1 MHYLVTG
8 GAGFIGTNIVKKLL
22 ADGNQVRVID
32 NYIAGNPFD
41 SAPLGMSSG
50 RMQGKEERAHDG
62 AEYIEGDIR
71 NMDEVKKVMKGID
84 GVFHEA
90 AVPRVPYSVEH
101 PQETND
107 HNLNGTLNI
116 LQAAKEAGV
125 KRVVF
130 ATSSSVYGS
139 DADVALKEDMPKRPK
154 SPYALQ
160 KLAGQE
166 YCRLF
171 SELYGLETVSLCY
184 YNIYGPYMDPDGAY
198 ALVIGK
204 FLLQR
209 QKGEPMTICGD
220 GEYYRD
226 YTHVDDCVGAN
237 LLAMESEKVG
247 KGEMI
252 NIGNNKPYS
261 VNQLAEIIGGETV
274 QIDPRLGDPR
284 HARADNTKAKELLGW
299 EPSISLED
307 GIAELKKDWGVK

>member
-1 MHYLVTG
+1 MQPSKHLSIFKYPNNMHYLVTG

-22 ADGNQVRVID
+22 VDGHKVRVID
-32 NYIAGNPFD
+32 NYIAGKK
-41 SAPLGMSSG
+41 S
-50 RMQGKEERAHDG
+50 ERFQDE
-62 AEYIEGDIR
+62 AEYVEGDIR
-71 NMDEVKKVMKGID
+71 NLDDLKKVMVGID

-107 HNLNGTLNI
+107 HNLTGTINVLET
-116 LQAAKEAGV
+116 AKEAGV

-130 ATSSSVYGS
+130 ATSSSVFGS
-139 DADVALKEDMPKRPK
+139 DDPKALKEDAPKNPK

-184 YNIYGPYMDPDGAY
+184 YNIYGPYMDPEGAY

-209 QKGEPMTICGD
+209 QKGNPMTICGD

-226 YTHVDDCVGAN
+226 YTHVDDCVRAN
-237 LLAMESEKVG
+237 ILAMQSDKVG

-252 NIGNNKPYS
+252 NVGNNNPHS
-261 VNQLAEIIGGETV
+261 VNDLAKLIGGDTV
-274 QIDPRLGDPR
+274 TIDARAGDPR
-284 HARADNTKAKELLGW
+284 YARADNTKAKELLGW
-299 EPSISLED
+299 EPEIELDD
-307 GIAELKKDWGVK
+307 GIERLKKEWGIE